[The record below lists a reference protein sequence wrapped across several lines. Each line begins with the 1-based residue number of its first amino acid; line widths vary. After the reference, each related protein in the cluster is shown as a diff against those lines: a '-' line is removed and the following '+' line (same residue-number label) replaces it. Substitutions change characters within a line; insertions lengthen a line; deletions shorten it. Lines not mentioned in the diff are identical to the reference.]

1 MLALPIGP
9 RLRNPQPMKILLV
22 TPAPPRSQK
31 GNRITALRW
40 RRILKKLG
48 HRVAL
53 ELPDTTGRGDLL
65 VALHA
70 RHSAQAILNFS
81 QRCPQKPI
89 VLALTGTDLYRDIH
103 RSEAARRSLEL
114 ADRLVLLQ
122 PAGQQELPERL
133 HNKVRVIYQSATFTG
148 IMPTPLRTVFE
159 VCVVGHLR
167 PVKDPFRC
175 AYAARQLPR
184 SSRLRVV
191 HIGAALTGDME
202 RRAQREMVRN
212 KRYHWLGELPRWQT
226 RRRLARSRL
235 LVLTSQM
242 EGGANVITEAIT
254 ADVPVLASRISGSIG
269 LLGRDYPGYFDPGD
283 TCGLAQLLERVETS
297 EPFFREL
304 CRHCRQRKRLFRPAR
319 EQQSWQKLLRELTA
333 TK

>member
-1 MLALPIGP
+1 
-9 RLRNPQPMKILLV
+9 MKILLV

-40 RRILKKLG
+40 RRILRKSG
-48 HRVAL
+48 HHVSL
-53 ELPDTTGRGDLL
+53 ELPDTMGKGDLL

-89 VLALTGTDLYRDIH
+89 VLALTGTDLYRDIQ
-103 RSEAARRSLEL
+103 RSAAARRSLEL
-114 ADRLVLLQ
+114 ADRLIILQ
-122 PAGQQELPERL
+122 PEGQQELPECL
-133 HNKVRVIYQSATFTG
+133 HDKVRVIYQSATFTG
-148 IMPTPLRTVFE
+148 TKPTPLRTVFE

-175 AYAARQLPR
+175 AYAARQLPQ
-184 SSRLRVV
+184 SSQLRVV
-191 HIGAALTGDME
+191 HIGAALTADME
-202 RRAQREMVRN
+202 QRAQREMDHN
-212 KRYHWLGELPRWQT
+212 KRYRWLGELPRWQT

-235 LVLTSQM
+235 LVLTSRM

-283 TCGLAQLLERVETS
+283 TRGLTQLLERVETNLS
-297 EPFFREL
+297 YYREL
-304 CRHCRQRKRLFRPAR
+304 RRHCQQQKRLFQPAR
-319 EQQSWQKLLRELTA
+319 EQQSWRKLLHEFTC

>member
-1 MLALPIGP
+1 
-9 RLRNPQPMKILLV
+9 MKILLV

-40 RRILKKLG
+40 RRILRKLG
-48 HRVAL
+48 HHVTL
-53 ELPDTTGRGDLL
+53 ELPDTMGKGDLL

-89 VLALTGTDLYRDIH
+89 VLALTGTDLYRDIQ
-103 RSEAARRSLEL
+103 RSAAARRSLKL
-114 ADRLVLLQ
+114 ADRLVILQ
-122 PAGQQELPERL
+122 PEGQQELSEGL
-133 HNKVRVIYQSATFTG
+133 HDKVRVIYQSATFTG
-148 IMPTPLRTVFE
+148 TRPTPLRTVFE

-175 AYAARQLPR
+175 AYAARQLPQ
-184 SSRLRVV
+184 SSQLRVV
-191 HIGAALTGDME
+191 HIGAALTADME
-202 RRAQREMVRN
+202 QRAQQEMDHN
-212 KRYHWLGELPRWQT
+212 KRYRWLGELPRWQT

-235 LVLTSQM
+235 LVLTSRM

-283 TCGLAQLLERVETS
+283 TRGLAQLLERVETNLS
-297 EPFFREL
+297 YYREL
-304 CRHCRQRKRLFRPAR
+304 RRHCQQQKRLFQPAR
-319 EQQSWQKLLRELTA
+319 EQQSWRKLLHEFTC

>member
-1 MLALPIGP
+1 
-9 RLRNPQPMKILLV
+9 MKILLV

-40 RRILKKLG
+40 RRIFRELG
-48 HRVAL
+48 HRVAI
-53 ELPDTTGRGDLL
+53 ELPDSLGKGDLL

-70 RHSAQAILNFS
+70 RHSAQAILDFS

-89 VLALTGTDLYRDIH
+89 VLALTGTDLYRDIQ
-103 RSEAARRSLEL
+103 RSAAACRSLEL

-133 HNKVRVIYQSATFTG
+133 HDKVRVIYQSATFTG
-148 IMPTPLRTVFE
+148 TRPTPLQAVFE

-175 AYAARQLPR
+175 AYAARKLPQ
-184 SSRLRVV
+184 SSRLRVI
-191 HIGAALTGDME
+191 HIGAALTADME
-202 RRAQREMVRN
+202 QRAQREMVRN
-212 KRYHWLGELPRWQT
+212 KRYRWLGELPRWQT

-254 ADVPVLASRISGSIG
+254 SDVPVLASRISGSIG
-269 LLGRDYPGYFDPGD
+269 LLGRDYPGYFEPGD
-283 TCGLAQLLERVETS
+283 TRGLAQLLEHVESSQTYS
-297 EPFFREL
+297 REL
-304 CRHCRQRKRLFRPAR
+304 RRHCRQRKRLFQPAR
-319 EQQSWQKLLRELTA
+319 EQQSWRRLLHEFTA
-333 TK
+333 TM

>member
-1 MLALPIGP
+1 M
-9 RLRNPQPMKILLV
+9 NILLV

-40 RRILKKLG
+40 RRILRKLG

-53 ELPDTTGRGDLL
+53 ELPDSVVKGDLL

-81 QRCPQKPI
+81 RRCPRKPI
-89 VLALTGTDLYRDIH
+89 VLALTGTDLYRDIQ
-103 RSEAARRSLEL
+103 RSAAARRSLEL

-122 PAGQQELPERL
+122 PAGQQELPEGL
-133 HNKVRVIYQSATFTG
+133 HDKVRVIYQSATFTG
-148 IMPTPLRTVFE
+148 TRPIPLKTVFE

-175 AYAARQLPR
+175 AYAARQLPQ

-191 HIGAALTGDME
+191 HIGAALTADMKQ
-202 RRAQREMVRN
+202 RAQQEMARN
-212 KRYHWLGELPRWQT
+212 KRYRWLGELPRWQT

-242 EGGANVITEAIT
+242 EGGANVITEAVT
-254 ADVPVLASRISGSIG
+254 ADVPVLASHISGSIG
-269 LLGRDYPGYFDPGD
+269 LLGCDYPGYFDAGD
-283 TCGLAQLLERVETS
+283 TRGLAQLLERVETS
-297 EPFFREL
+297 QSYYREIH
-304 CRHCRQRKRLFRPAR
+304 RHCQQRKRLFQPAR
-319 EQQSWQKLLRELTA
+319 EQQSWRTLLHEFTA
-333 TK
+333 T

>member
-1 MLALPIGP
+1 M
-9 RLRNPQPMKILLV
+9 NILLV

-40 RRILKKLG
+40 RRILRELG

-53 ELPDTTGRGDLL
+53 ELPDSVVKGDLL
-65 VALHA
+65 IALHA

-81 QRCPQKPI
+81 QRCPRKPI
-89 VLALTGTDLYRDIH
+89 VLALTGTDLYRDIQ
-103 RSEAARRSLEL
+103 RSAAARRSLEL
-114 ADRLVLLQ
+114 ADRLIILQ
-122 PAGQQELPERL
+122 PEGQQELPDRL
-133 HNKVRVIYQSATFTG
+133 HEKVRVIYQSATFTG
-148 IMPTPLRTVFE
+148 TSPTPLRTVFE

-175 AYAARQLPR
+175 AYAARQLPQ
-184 SSRLRVV
+184 SSRIRVV
-191 HIGAALTGDME
+191 HIGAALTADME
-202 RRAQREMVRN
+202 QRAQREMVHN
-212 KRYHWLGELPRWQT
+212 KRYRWLGELPRWQT

-235 LVLTSQM
+235 LVLTSRM

-283 TCGLAQLLERVETS
+283 TRGLAQLLERVEAS
-297 EPFFREL
+297 APDYREL
-304 CRHCRQRKRLFRPAR
+304 QRHCQQRKRLFQPAR
-319 EQQSWQKLLRELTA
+319 EQQSWRKLLHELTC

>member
-1 MLALPIGP
+1 
-9 RLRNPQPMKILLV
+9 MKILLV

-40 RRILKKLG
+40 RRIFRELG
-48 HRVAL
+48 HRVAI
-53 ELPDTTGRGDLL
+53 ELPDSLGKGDLL

-70 RHSAQAILNFS
+70 RHSAQAILDFS

-89 VLALTGTDLYRDIH
+89 VLALTGTDLYRDIQ
-103 RSEAARRSLEL
+103 RSAAARRSLKL

-133 HNKVRVIYQSATFTG
+133 HDKIRVIYQSATFTG
-148 IMPTPLRTVFE
+148 TRPTPLEAVFE

-175 AYAARQLPR
+175 AYAARQLPQ
-184 SSRLRVV
+184 SSRLRVI
-191 HIGAALTGDME
+191 HIGAALTADME
-202 RRAQREMVRN
+202 QRAQREMVRN

-254 ADVPVLASRISGSIG
+254 SDVPVLASRISGSIG
-269 LLGRDYPGYFDPGD
+269 LLGRDYPGYFEPGD
-283 TCGLAQLLERVETS
+283 TRGLAQLLERVETS
-297 EPFFREL
+297 QTYYRQL
-304 CRHCRQRKRLFRPAR
+304 RRHCRQRKRLFQPAR
-319 EQQSWQKLLRELTA
+319 EQQSWRKLLHEFTA